1 MFVLRISA
9 TSPAI
14 DRIKARLTQDLPD
27 VKSSHRVE
35 AIGRGL
41 GFRTYAALRA
51 AAAAAQAPAPAV
63 ATVTGSYFSDYLK
76 EHEFE
81 VNPAHLYRAAAEV
94 AIQAVLDAVPT
105 LHVYGIGLGRPQRNA
120 DGSRQTP
127 QQQYAEFQRHREEC
141 FGKHAAEAFLRS
153 MALLARVTETRTIR
167 PGAGSYRL
175 KHIAENY
182 VCTYPEGGKLG
193 PAYVPNGMLIAA
205 AVHMGFKYKT
215 YVDDLG
221 YDALNASFNMSK
233 AVVDDLDAEIRPNTG
248 FASDRARKRQSKRE
262 LVEARMLFAAVKASL
277 PGPKIGM
284 IYPRR

>member
-1 MFVLRISA
+1 MFVLRISVTA
-9 TSPAI
+9 LTV
-14 DRIKARLTQDLPD
+14 DRIKALLTQSLPE

-51 AAAAAQAPAPAV
+51 AAQAPAPTVV
-63 ATVTGSYFSDYLK
+63 AVTGSRFADYLK
-76 EHEFE
+76 EHGFE
-81 VNPAHLYRAAAEV
+81 TDPAHLYRAAAQV
-94 AIQAVLDAVPT
+94 AIQAALDALPR
-105 LHVYGIGLGRPQRNA
+105 LHIYGIGFGRPRRNA

-127 QQQYAEFQRHREEC
+127 KQQYAEFEERREEC

-153 MALLARVTETRTIR
+153 LALLARVSETKTIR
-167 PGAGSYRL
+167 SGTGSYRL

-221 YDALNASFNMSK
+221 YDTLNASFNMSK
-233 AVVDDLDAEIRPNTG
+233 AVVDDLDVEIRPHTG
-248 FASDRARKRQSKRE
+248 FASDRARKREAKKQ
-262 LVEARMLFAAVKASL
+262 LAEAREGFAAVRASL
-277 PGPKIGM
+277 LAQ
-284 IYPRR
+284 R